1 MPIFLS
7 DGLAGSICNNV
18 NQMAAGC
25 DVRSMCVFSILSL
38 IVFLFEGRGWG
49 PRIRSGRAWEPISL
63 DEMAFLCLHAYLPNL
78 STADG
83 WVWE

>member
-38 IVFLFEGRGWG
+38 IVFLFEGAGLG
-49 PRIRSGRAWEPISL
+49 PKDQIRQGLGTYLSG
-63 DEMAFLCLHAYLPNL
+63 
-78 STADG
+78 
-83 WVWE
+83 